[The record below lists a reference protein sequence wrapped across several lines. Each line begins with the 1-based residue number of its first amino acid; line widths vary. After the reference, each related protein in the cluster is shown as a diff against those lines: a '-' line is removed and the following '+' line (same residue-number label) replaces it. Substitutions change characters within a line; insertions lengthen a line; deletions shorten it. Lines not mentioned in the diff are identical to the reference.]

1 MIIHAAFMIENIAQE
16 CKDMIY
22 GVGLL
27 LLMMETEGG
36 LWRMNHNDY
45 YAKDSINTN
54 NSLSL
59 HYIYGE
65 AFFIRIYLIIY
76 LKIQIII
83 HDFNCLFC

>member
-45 YAKDSINTN
+45 YAKESINTN
-54 NSLSL
+54 KQFVTALYIWRKILSE
-59 HYIYGE
+59 YI
-65 AFFIRIYLIIY
+65 
-76 LKIQIII
+76 
-83 HDFNCLFC
+83 